1 MPGNQASA
9 VPQGDRQR
17 RARPESEDVTD
28 QPAATQIRVEE
39 ARRPQWTISSTVEDI
54 LLEGSTNRTE
64 MKLNDFLRS
73 NLGEEWVVERNGNVT
88 MGNFVQNPETFIK
101 KKGLLHTIKASP
113 SYPELER
120 ELEER
125 KILLEA
131 IYKLHHEGVFSLEQ
145 WRDYEGK
152 DTVTPLA
159 RRNLNRVLTQL
170 LREESRE
177 AEERAVREGHV
188 GFALTTTIRDVL
200 FRGRVRVKDMKL
212 NDFLMM
218 ELEGRGILRAN
229 RNVLLRVFFSDP
241 TSHIRDAG
249 VLNEIRASGAYLRM
263 EMAVREEMGLEEV
276 ARSLCEN
283 GVFSLE
289 QWRDYEGKDTVTPL
303 ARRNL
308 NRVLTQLLREERRE
322 AEERAVR
329 EGHVGFALTTT
340 IRDVLFRGRVRVMD
354 VKLNDFLMME
364 LEGRGILRANRNVLL
379 RVFFSD
385 PTSHIRD
392 AGVLNEIRASGAYLR
407 MEMAVREEMGLE
419 EVARSLC
426 ENGVFSLE
434 QWRDYEG
441 KDTVTP
447 LARRNLNRVLTQLLR
462 EERREAEERAVR
474 EGHVGFALTTTIRD
488 VLFRGRVRVKDMKL
502 NDFLM
507 MELEGRGILRANR
520 NVLLRVF
527 FSDPTSHIRDAGVLG
542 EIQTTGAY
550 AEMEMAVR
558 EEMGLEE
565 VVRRLSENG
574 VNSLAAWSLAAE
586 EVKACVRD
594 DTKISLNAALEEVR
608 NPTTSS
614 APIYL
619 EGEYESVYNARW
631 HHVVEVPDGGG
642 TVMKVEEGK
651 PEQQWTY
658 KAAGRTFEKDD
669 GAQQSGAP
677 RLRLMVLT
685 SDKGW
690 PYSWKWKEKESIH
703 DCYVNCEVE
712 RVWQI
717 VKKDLSE
724 FLSPDDEPGFVPG
737 RRVLIGT
744 PGIGKSMNAGSYLL
758 YQLLHYDA
766 EQLPMVAYFIADR
779 TFLFDK
785 TTQVASVYKG
795 DDSIFRIVSSFS
807 GRGVKGYVIYDVA
820 VKGKQPQIAL
830 PCEGWGMILLT
841 SPNIKNFEWW
851 ASRRYAARIVINCPE
866 ESDVRAICA
875 WMKHN
880 RSPQEQAEYW
890 KEVKEQMEKVGPI
903 LRFILNKTAYNDR
916 FSEGESAVNKI
927 TASKAEHYANI
938 GELNA
943 FNDSE
948 VSHKLVKVVRVRR
961 DNIEWPLNVPISHH
975 FESKIFS
982 KLESEMRQFDFIFLV
997 LSIWDYVIPYL
1008 LEKCAV
1014 SAFLNED
1021 FLRAIRLKINELK
1034 LTGRPEPQECA
1045 LLRYSN
1051 KTLTRKEE
1059 PPENPSNRIAIE
1071 YWVLYRPAA
1080 KNFPLLDGFFFVDS
1094 NPKIMVGLQI
1104 TTASEHHTLTSTV
1117 KLFTEQLAAY
1127 FNDWEE
1133 LSRDMSWEI
1142 VYVQH
1147 KDNKPLTD
1155 WQRCGPAN
1163 PNNETNAEK
1172 EIAEFW
1178 KKKVY
1183 QYRVGVSADDIK
1195 QRVSSVENDQQ
1206 GTSTN

>member
-28 QPAATQIRVEE
+28 QPAATRIRVEE

-113 SYPELER
+113 SYR
-120 ELEER
+120 ELE
-125 KILLEA
+125 A
-131 IYKLHHEGVFSLEQ
+131 INKLHHEGVLSLEQ

-177 AEERAVREGHV
+177 AEERAVRE
-188 GFALTTTIRDVL
+188 
-200 FRGRVRVKDMKL
+200 
-212 NDFLMM
+212 
-218 ELEGRGILRAN
+218 E
-229 RNVLLRVFFSDP
+229 
-241 TSHIRDAG
+241 
-249 VLNEIRASGAYLRM
+249 
-263 EMAVREEMGLEEV
+263 
-276 ARSLCEN
+276 
-283 GVFSLE
+283 
-289 QWRDYEGKDTVTPL
+289 
-303 ARRNL
+303 
-308 NRVLTQLLREERRE
+308 
-322 AEERAVR
+322 
-329 EGHVGFALTTT
+329 HVGFALTTT

-392 AGVLNEIRASGAYLR
+392 AGVLNEIRASGAY
-407 MEMAVREEMGLE
+407 
-419 EVARSLC
+419 
-426 ENGVFSLE
+426 
-434 QWRDYEG
+434 
-441 KDTVTP
+441 
-447 LARRNLNRVLTQLLR
+447 
-462 EERREAEERAVR
+462 
-474 EGHVGFALTTTIRD
+474 
-488 VLFRGRVRVKDMKL
+488 
-502 NDFLM
+502 
-507 MELEGRGILRANR
+507 
-520 NVLLRVF
+520 
-527 FSDPTSHIRDAGVLG
+527 
-542 EIQTTGAY
+542 

-565 VVRRLSENG
+565 VARRLSENG

-642 TVMKVEEGK
+642 TVMKVKEGK

-677 RLRLMVLT
+677 RLRLMVLN

-744 PGIGKSMNAGSYLL
+744 PGIGKSMAAGSYLL

-785 TTQVASVYKG
+785 TTRVASVYKG

-807 GRGVKGYVIYDVA
+807 GRGVKGV
-820 VKGKQPQIAL
+820 
-830 PCEGWGMILLT
+830 C
-841 SPNIKNFEWW
+841 
-851 ASRRYAARIVINCPE
+851 
-866 ESDVRAICA
+866 
-875 WMKHN
+875 H
-880 RSPQEQAEYW
+880 
-890 KEVKEQMEKVGPI
+890 
-903 LRFILNKTAYNDR
+903 LR
-916 FSEGESAVNKI
+916 
-927 TASKAEHYANI
+927 
-938 GELNA
+938 
-943 FNDSE
+943 
-948 VSHKLVKVVRVRR
+948 
-961 DNIEWPLNVPISHH
+961 
-975 FESKIFS
+975 
-982 KLESEMRQFDFIFLV
+982 
-997 LSIWDYVIPYL
+997 
-1008 LEKCAV
+1008 
-1014 SAFLNED
+1014 
-1021 FLRAIRLKINELK
+1021 
-1034 LTGRPEPQECA
+1034 
-1045 LLRYSN
+1045 
-1051 KTLTRKEE
+1051 
-1059 PPENPSNRIAIE
+1059 
-1071 YWVLYRPAA
+1071 
-1080 KNFPLLDGFFFVDS
+1080 
-1094 NPKIMVGLQI
+1094 
-1104 TTASEHHTLTSTV
+1104 
-1117 KLFTEQLAAY
+1117 
-1127 FNDWEE
+1127 
-1133 LSRDMSWEI
+1133 
-1142 VYVQH
+1142 
-1147 KDNKPLTD
+1147 
-1155 WQRCGPAN
+1155 
-1163 PNNETNAEK
+1163 
-1172 EIAEFW
+1172 
-1178 KKKVY
+1178 
-1183 QYRVGVSADDIK
+1183 
-1195 QRVSSVENDQQ
+1195 
-1206 GTSTN
+1206 